1 MTNDL
6 HGLILRRF
14 ATVSQVEVARITG
27 IDHTHL
33 SKFVGA
39 DPITG
44 RGLRID
50 QIGPVLAALGLVVI
64 ECDGDA
70 VTMPAKRAEALAYLA
85 AEALAATQKH
95 VPLQFTAIEKAL
107 KLDDFKE
114 RFLRPAINTLGAVVH
129 ADLLAKAVALTPNII
144 GTAGTLPTTMKT
156 WGLARA
162 RMGDCLAAEGDR
174 AAIISHDINTEMV
187 DASKALFHSSKE
199 INRQY
204 LKGNLGEAQGFD
216 FYESS
221 AVPSITN
228 GNKVAGVTVS
238 GAGQTG
244 SALTVGGVAGAD
256 TFKKGQVFTIA
267 GVYAVH
273 PLTGTAL
280 PWLRQ
285 FVVTAD
291 TTSGGATVAVP
302 VYPAIKAAA
311 PGATVNALPA
321 NGAALTF
328 VGAASTAY
336 RQNLTYH
343 RDAFTAAF
351 VPLPVLASC
360 EGYTFRGKGISVRV
374 MTFGD
379 GTNDLEKTR
388 IDVLYGFAGVRPL
401 HATRVTE

>member
-1 MTNDL
+1 MANTVLTHQMIAREAAAMLMEETPFLTTINRAREEEFQSSVTGYKKGDTVTIKL
-6 HGLILRRF
+6 PPDSKVYDGAVF
-14 ATVSQVEVARITG
+14 AGGGAADDQTEGSVSLKV
-27 IDHTHL
+27 D
-33 SKFVGA
+33 
-39 DPITG
+39 
-44 RGLRID
+44 
-50 QIGPVLAALGLVVI
+50 
-64 ECDGDA
+64 
-70 VTMPAKRAEALAYLA
+70 
-85 AEALAATQKH
+85 TQKH

-107 KLDDFKE
+107 KIEDFKE
-114 RFLRPAINTLGAVVH
+114 RFLRPAIMTLGASVH
-129 ADLLAKAVALTPNII
+129 ADLLSKAAALVPNVI

-162 RMGDCLAAEGDR
+162 RMGACLAPEGDR
-174 AAIISHDINTEMV
+174 TAIISHDINTEMV
-187 DASKALFHSSKE
+187 DASKALFHASKE
-199 INRQY
+199 IERQY
-204 LKGNLGEAQGFD
+204 LKGNMGEAQGFD
-216 FYESS
+216 FYESAS
-221 AVPSITN
+221 LPSLTT

-244 SALTVGGVAGAD
+244 STLTVGGVLAAD

-291 TTSGGATVAVP
+291 TTSAGATVAIP
-302 VYPAIKAAA
+302 IYPAMKAAA
-311 PGATVNALPA
+311 PGATVSALAA

-343 RDAFTAAF
+343 RDAFTTAF

-360 EGYTFRGKGISVRV
+360 EGYTFRGKGMSVRV

-388 IDVLYGFAGVRPL
+388 IDVLYGFAGVRLL